1 MSEQAEIFYVHV
13 CAAIRQGS
21 TYAADFFRRLRALDE
36 TGYHVVGITVTLDGA
51 SVTDPALLQAAAADA
66 RVRFVPEGAAITKVE
81 TMSERSVGWA
91 RAANLALDASLERP
105 AGRTLWVEADLDFD
119 ADLISRLL
127 AVGGDIVA
135 PRVHCE
141 GRFYDTWGFRTKDGV
156 RIRFDKQLLSLPRHG
171 GLIDLASVG
180 SCLLFPTEIL
190 RRGVRLPGAYPD
202 GLLVGFCQ
210 AAAQLGFRVS
220 CAPDVII
227 RHPTEAWKQQLRAL
241 ESVTIVDA
249 AGEPLGTRPGD
260 GLGAA
265 GAYAE
270 FIAPLVRKHLRRH
283 SLAAKLWCYRRAT
296 FRFATLAEGGIA
308 VRVRLSGETRPA
320 AGFSRCYAVYP
331 QGIGTELA
339 ALMQRFRLGWLKRF
353 GRAPSSR

>member
-1 MSEQAEIFYVHV
+1 MSEPAEIFSVHV

-21 TYAADFFRRLRALDE
+21 AYAADFFRRLREIDKA
-36 TGYHVVGITVTLDGA
+36 GYRVIGITVTLDGA
-51 SVTDPALLQAAAADA
+51 AVTDPALLQAAAADT
-66 RVRFVPEGAAITKVE
+66 RVLFIPEGAAIATVE

-91 RAANLALDASLERP
+91 RAANLALEASLERP
-105 AGRTLWVEADLDFD
+105 ADRTLWVEADLDFD

-127 AVGGDIVA
+127 AAGGDIVA

-141 GRFYDTWGFRTKDGV
+141 GRFYDTWGFRTKDGA
-156 RIRFDKQLLSLPRHG
+156 RIRFDKQLLSLPRDG

-202 GLLVGFCQ
+202 GLLVGFCH
-210 AAAQLGFRVS
+210 AAAKLGFRVS
-220 CAPDVII
+220 CAHGVII
-227 RHPTEAWKQQLRAL
+227 RHPAEAWAHQLSPL

-249 AGEPLGTRPGD
+249 AGESLGTRPGD
-260 GLGAA
+260 GLRAA

-270 FIAPLVRKHLRRH
+270 FIAPLLRKHLCRH

-296 FRFATLAEGGIA
+296 FRFATLAKGGIA
-308 VRVRLSGETRPA
+308 VRVRLSGETSPA

-339 ALMQRFRLGWLKRF
+339 ALMQRVLLSWLKRF
-353 GRAPSSR
+353 GRAPCS

>member
-66 RVRFVPEGAAITKVE
+66 RVRFVPEGAAIPKVE

-91 RAANLALDASLERP
+91 RAANLALEASLERP
-105 AGRTLWVEADLDFD
+105 ADRTLWVEADLDFD

-227 RHPTEAWKQQLRAL
+227 QHPSDRWSQQLCHLR
-241 ESVTIVDA
+241 SVTIEDA
-249 AGEPLGTRPGD
+249 SGRVVHTVACK
-260 GLGAA
+260 GLYGA

-270 FIAPLVRKHLRRH
+270 FIAPLIRKHLRRH
-283 SLAAKLWCYRRAT
+283 SIAGMIRFHRKAT
-296 FRFATLAEGGIA
+296 FRFSLKAHNDVD
-308 VRVRLSGETRPA
+308 VRVRLSGTAKPAEGYSRP
-320 AGFSRCYAVYP
+320 YPVYP
-331 QGIGTELA
+331 ANLRHELA
-339 ALMQRFRLGWLKRF
+339 TFFRRMRTTLLRFLTFWRHRE
-353 GRAPSSR
+353 